1 MGIYKAG
8 KPFSILQ
15 LEAPDSY
22 TKLLIHSN
30 TTDNS
35 TTIDSNNQPTQ
46 MTMNI
51 VLAVIT
57 TIFVYVS

>member
-8 KPFSILQ
+8 KPFTLLQ
-15 LEAPDSY
+15 QEAPDSY

-35 TTIDSNNQPTQ
+35 TTT
-46 MTMNI
+46 
-51 VLAVIT
+51 
-57 TIFVYVS
+57 FFCCY